1 MSCYELLLKCFIE
14 EHLKRH
20 TFNTFKHEWCFS
32 EAHIRFRQLNIQVR
46 MNPGSIDSQRKGQSI
61 WQAMNIFSFFQFL
74 RSSHTISMSKH
85 ELSLSHLLWQTEE
98 TCKCLKCNISQFSV
112 TLFDLLHRLKITK
125 TGFSRPVTGCCSWR
139 TSYNNSREA
148 ISSGTMQRNSKSQR
162 FDCRFRAQTL
172 LLHTAVGD

>member
-1 MSCYELLLKCFIE
+1 MNGVFLKHI
-14 EHLKRH
+14 LDLDSWISKS
-20 TFNTFKHEWCFS
+20 EW
-32 EAHIRFRQLNIQVR
+32 IQGQKFLR
-46 MNPGSIDSQRKGQSI
+46 GKDSPFGKPWI
-61 WQAMNIFSFFQFL
+61 SFHSFQFL

>member
-46 MNPGSIDSQRKGQSI
+46 MNPGSKDSQ
-61 WQAMNIFSFFQFL
+61 
-74 RSSHTISMSKH
+74 TSKH

-148 ISSGTMQRNSKSQR
+148 ISSGTVQRNSKSQR
-162 FDCRFRAQTL
+162 FDCRFREQTL